1 MDKERFSQAVWE
13 MRSSMLRLAM
23 SLLRSPQD
31 AEDAVSEAVLR
42 AFTHRDTV
50 RGDFKPWMLKI
61 VANCCYTQMRKR
73 ARVVLADSEQFPE
86 TPAQEDEAHALWQH
100 LWGLPEKYRVVLSLF
115 YYERMHVDEI
125 AQALSIP
132 RGTVTAR
139 LKRGREKLARIMKEG

>member
-13 MRSSMLRLAM
+13 MRSSMLRLSM
-23 SLLRSPQD
+23 SLLRNPCD

-42 AFTHRDTV
+42 AYTHRDTL
-50 RGDFKPWMLKI
+50 RGDFKPWMLKV

-73 ARVVLADSEQFPE
+73 ARVTLTDGTDLPDP
-86 TPAQEDEAHALWQH
+86 PAEADEAHALWQY
-100 LWGLPEKYRVVLSLF
+100 LWGMPEKYRVVLSLF

-139 LKRGREKLARIMKEG
+139 LKRGRERLARIMKEG